1 MILALLLT
9 ACSDKPP
16 DGFVVVISGRVV
28 DEADAGIGATV
39 TLGTLDGEVVAIA
52 QSDAGGDWSTAF
64 YGDELLGNEL
74 LALYD
79 APGYTQGQARYML
92 NLRSPTMNALDPG
105 PWQTWQASERRL
117 PTMQLAGEAE
127 EGEADVRITTLLGER
142 VPGATIELRR
152 GWNADSAAAVQ
163 QQVVA
168 DDVGEIT
175 LRAVPGWW
183 TARVLPGDGVGE
195 ARFGV
200 FFSPSG
206 SIATTTG
213 VVPSLDPVWLTA
225 ALTWAPHPLDLDL
238 HLAAPLKGGQ
248 AGEDGSGT
256 YHLWE
261 GDPRHPENTTA
272 DAEAQMLR
280 TDDNGEGPESLVV
293 VNRPEQGESR
303 LSALDNDNVSDVTS
317 TQLGHGRAQL
327 QVWLAGQ
334 EPAYYTV
341 SPGEIATLWRP
352 VEIEDDVSYE
362 VETYD
367 LGVQANDADAF

>member
-1 MILALLLT
+1 MILALLFT
-9 ACSDKPP
+9 ACSDEPP

-28 DEADAGIGATV
+28 DETDAGIGATV

-64 YGDELLGNEL
+64 YGDELLGNAL

-92 NLRSPTMNALDPG
+92 NLRSPTIHALDPG

-152 GWNADSAAAVQ
+152 GWNADSAGAVQ

-200 FFSPSG
+200 FFSPAG

-213 VVPSLDPVWLTA
+213 VVPSLDSVWLTA

-248 AGEDGSGT
+248 AGQDGSGT

-280 TDDNGEGPESLVV
+280 TDDDGEGPETLVV
-293 VNRPEQGESR
+293 VNRPEEGESR
-303 LSALDNDNVSDVTS
+303 LSALDNDNVSDVAS

-327 QVWLAGQ
+327 QVWLSGQ

-341 SPGEIATLWRP
+341 SPGETATLWRP

-362 VETYD
+362 VEAYD
-367 LGVQANDADAF
+367 LGVQADDADAF